1 MTNTLP
7 IPTPDP
13 MPLPAPVWLL
23 YALLMLTFTLHVLA
37 MNMALG
43 GSVIAAVS
51 KLRRNSSEFA
61 GELGS
66 HLGRILPVI
75 LAFTI
80 TLGVASLL
88 FVQVLYGPL
97 LYSSSILIG
106 VAWISVIG
114 LLIIGYYAFYWSSI
128 RHSTLAAVLGA
139 AVLIAIGFIYSNNMS
154 LMLTPDRWRDLY
166 AASAAGL
173 NFNLGERTLL
183 PRYLH
188 MLLGALAVGGLL
200 VVVLGL
206 RERVPEFRNWLIRHG
221 ANWFSIAT
229 AINIVIGSWF
239 LVALPRHVLRV
250 LMQSI
255 PAVTLISLTFLLAIG
270 AIAHLLLA
278 KSGGD
283 KSARRAVVGIGMTVA
298 TVAAMIFVR
307 DMVRTAYLQPHY
319 RLSDL
324 PVQPQWGIIALFLLL
339 FVAGLATLGWML
351 RKLAIGAPEAAAAKA
366 AGQ

>member
-51 KLRRNSSEFA
+51 KLRRNSSEFT
-61 GELGS
+61 GELGA

-80 TLGVASLL
+80 TLGVAALL

-106 VAWISVIG
+106 AAWISVIG
-114 LLIIGYYAFYWSSI
+114 LLIVGYYAFYWSSI
-128 RHSTLAAVLGA
+128 RQSTMAAVFGA
-139 AVLIAIGFIYSNNMS
+139 SVLVAIGFIYSNNMS
-154 LMLTPDRWRDLY
+154 LMLTPERWRDLY

-173 NFNLGERTLL
+173 NFNFGERTLI

-200 VVVLGL
+200 IVVLGL

-221 ANWFSIAT
+221 ANWFAIAT

-239 LVALPRHVLRV
+239 LLALPPHVLPA

-255 PAVTLISLTFLLAIG
+255 PAVTLITLTFLLAIG

-278 KSGGD
+278 KNGGD

-324 PVQPQWGIIALFLLL
+324 PIQPQWGIIALFLLL

-351 RKLAIGAPEAAAAKA
+351 RKLATAEPQAAARA
-366 AGQ
+366 AGR